1 MRIAKIIAAAVLAF
15 TGIAGTTT
23 AASAAPITVVGA
35 SAAVQDYGY
44 GDRYERRYREDRRY
58 RGDRNRWDRRDRHW
72 DRGRGYDRGRYYRGH
87 RARRVCWNEWRRG
100 HRVTV
105 CRRR

>member
-1 MRIAKIIAAAVLAF
+1 MRIAKIIAAAALAF
-15 TGIAGTTT
+15 AGIAGTT
-23 AASAAPITVVGA
+23 ASAAPVTVISA

-44 GDRYERRYREDRRY
+44 RDSQRY
-58 RGDRNRWDRRDRHW
+58 RGDRDRWERRDRWDRRDRRDRNW

-87 RARRVCWNEWRRG
+87 RSHRACWNEWRRG